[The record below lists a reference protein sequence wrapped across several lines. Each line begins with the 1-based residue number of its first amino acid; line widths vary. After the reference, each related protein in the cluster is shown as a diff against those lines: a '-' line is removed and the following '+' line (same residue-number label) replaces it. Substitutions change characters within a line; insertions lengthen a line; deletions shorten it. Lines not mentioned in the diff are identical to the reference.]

1 VLTPGKFTPLDVQ
14 GSSYLGPTSGAIA
27 F

>member
-14 GSSYLGPTSGAIA
+14 SSSYLGPTPGAIA